1 VNAVSSLSSR
11 LPTPGPQPAP
21 PAQLA
26 LAEDLA
32 PSPARGGPDLT
43 IGEVLTALQAD
54 FPELTISK
62 IRYYERQGLLRPARS
77 AAGYR
82 KFSPAD
88 VSRLHYI
95 LTAARDQYLPL
106 KVIKERLEAADGT
119 GGVPETVAGSSQ
131 ESESPDPQGPPQG
144 RPRNGLGT
152 GLGTGLGI
160 GPELFELE
168 TSDIRLTRR
177 ELMRDSG
184 LDNDQLTELEAYGL
198 IAPRGSST
206 TYEAEALVI
215 ARIVAELSAYGF
227 QARHLR
233 PVKAAV
239 DREMGLIEQVLTAL
253 VRQSSREGRSRA
265 ESTAREYAALSVRL
279 HVALLEAALRA
290 TLR

>member
-1 VNAVSSLSSR
+1 M
-11 LPTPGPQPAP
+11 PA
-21 PAQLA
+21 AQLA
-26 LAEDLA
+26 LADGFG
-32 PSPARGGPDLT
+32 PAVVSRSVEMT
-43 IGEVLTALQAD
+43 IGEVLTQLQAD

-95 LTAARDQYLPL
+95 LSAARDQYLPL
-106 KVIKERLEAADGT
+106 KVIKERLEAADGAAGAA
-119 GGVPETVAGSSQ
+119 GGSGDLGDSAGGTRPEFDAA
-131 ESESPDPQGPPQG
+131 DPQGLAEHYQAPVPPAA
-144 RPRNGLGT
+144 RSGLGV
-152 GLGTGLGI
+152 
-160 GPELFELE
+160 GPELFDFE

-239 DREMGLIEQVLTAL
+239 DREVGLIEQVLTPL
-253 VRQSSREGRSRA
+253 VRQPSREGRSRA
-265 ESTAREYAALSVRL
+265 ETHAREYAALSVRL

>member
-1 VNAVSSLSSR
+1 MTTASSPYGPASA
-11 LPTPGPQPAP
+11 PATPLPQPSA

-26 LAEDLA
+26 LAEELA
-32 PSPARGGPDLT
+32 PPSLGNADMT
-43 IGEVLTALQAD
+43 IGDVLTALSKD

-82 KFSPAD
+82 KFAPAD

-106 KVIKERLEAADGT
+106 KVIKERLEAADSGPDVSLPPLEDLEGSSAADVPAAGGGGGG
-119 GGVPETVAGSSQ
+119 GGVGV
-131 ESESPDPQGPPQG
+131 
-144 RPRNGLGT
+144 
-152 GLGTGLGI
+152 
-160 GPELFELE
+160 GPELFQLE
-168 TSDIRLTRR
+168 VGDERLTRR

-184 LDNDQLTELEAYGL
+184 LTSEELTELETYGL
-198 IAPRGSST
+198 LAPRGSST

-215 ARIVAELSAYGF
+215 ARIVAELRSYGF

-239 DREMGLIEQVLTAL
+239 DREVGLIEQVLAAL
-253 VRQSSREGRSRA
+253 MRPGSRDGRIAA
-265 ESTAREYAALSVRL
+265 ETQARGYAALSVRL

-290 TLR
+290 ALH

>member
-1 VNAVSSLSSR
+1 MTTASSPYEPPSRATVSPG
-11 LPTPGPQPAP
+11 LPP

-32 PSPARGGPDLT
+32 PARGGADMT
-43 IGEVLTALQAD
+43 IGDVLTALAQD

-82 KFSPAD
+82 KFSAAD

-106 KVIKERLEAADGT
+106 KVIKERLEAADT
-119 GGVPETVAGSSQ
+119 APEAALPAFEVSA
-131 ESESPDPQGPPQG
+131 DVVLPQIPAAAPTSA
-144 RPRNGLGT
+144 GLGV
-152 GLGTGLGI
+152 
-160 GPELFELE
+160 GPELFQLDA
-168 TSDIRLTRR
+168 SDERLTRR

-184 LDNDQLTELEAYGL
+184 LTSEELTELETYGL

-215 ARIVAELSAYGF
+215 ARIVAELRDYGF

-239 DREMGLIEQVLTAL
+239 DREVGLIEQVLAPL
-253 VRQSSREGRSRA
+253 LRQNSRDGRVQAEARA
-265 ESTAREYAALSVRL
+265 RGYAALSVRL

-290 TLR
+290 ALH